1 MRRGRWP
8 TAGRAPAASRGVRDN
23 GLVTSSD
30 APIRLLVMD
39 LDGTLLPRDQRLSP
53 RTIEAVRGAVGRGIV
68 VSIATGRMAM
78 SLLPY
83 ARELGL
89 REPLIAL
96 GGAAIHAPA
105 GDGMDRP
112 GRLLR
117 HRPLAPGA
125 AREAVR
131 WCLANGLRPHLN
143 NIGRMIM
150 AEDDPNAEDYSWTYG
165 GRPLVVPDLVT
176 WITRPV
182 SKVIAVGPPGLP
194 AAIVADARRRFA
206 GRAHAT
212 VSHPEFLEFF
222 APEVSKG
229 GALRWLARRR
239 GIPLVSAMAIGDQL
253 NDLEMIE
260 AAGFGVAMPHGPA
273 ELRSAARLVAPPLD
287 EDGAAQVIEA
297 LLLGGG
303 SPMRRRAAAG

>member
-1 MRRGRWP
+1 MRP
-8 TAGRAPAASRGVRDN
+8 PDV
-23 GLVTSSD
+23 
-30 APIRLLVMD
+30 PIRLLLMD
-39 LDGTLLPRDQRLSP
+39 LDGTLLPPDQRLRP
-53 RTIEAVRGAVGRGIV
+53 RTVRAVRDAIDRGIV

-83 ARELGL
+83 ARELGI

-105 GDGMDRP
+105 ANGRDRP

-117 HRPLAPGA
+117 HRPLAPGV
-125 AREAVR
+125 ARETVL

-143 NIGRMIM
+143 NVGRLIA

-165 GRPLVVPDLVT
+165 GRPLLVPDLAT
-176 WITRPV
+176 WITHPV
-182 SKVIAVGPPGLP
+182 SKVIAVGLPGRP
-194 AAIVADARRRFA
+194 VALVTDARRRFG

-229 GALRWLARRR
+229 AALRWLARRR
-239 GIPLVSAMAIGDQL
+239 GIPLTSAMAIGDQL
-253 NDLEMIE
+253 NDLEMVA
-260 AAGFGVAMPHGPA
+260 AAGFGVAMPHAPE
-273 ELRSAARLVAPPLD
+273 ELRSAARVVAPPLD
-287 EDGAAQVIEA
+287 EDGAAQVIETF
-297 LLLGGG
+297 LLGGG
-303 SPMRRRAAAG
+303 SPVRRRVAAG

>member
-1 MRRGRWP
+1 M
-8 TAGRAPAASRGVRDN
+8 RDN
-23 GLVTSSD
+23 GAVTFPD
-30 APIRLLVMD
+30 VPIRLLMMD
-39 LDGTLLPRDQRLSP
+39 LDGTLLPHDQRLRP
-53 RTIEAVRGAVGRGIV
+53 RTIEAVRGAVDRGIV
-68 VSIATGRMAM
+68 VSIATGRMAT

-83 ARELGL
+83 ARELGV
-89 REPLIAL
+89 REPLVAL

-105 GDGMDRP
+105 ADGQDRP

-117 HRPLAPGA
+117 HRPLAPGV
-125 AREAVR
+125 AREAVT

-143 NIGRMIM
+143 NVGRMIM

-165 GRPLVVPDLVT
+165 GRPLIVPDLVA

-182 SKVIAVGPPGLP
+182 SKVIAVGPPGRP
-194 AAIVADARRRFA
+194 AAMVAEARRQFR

-222 APEVSKG
+222 APDVSKG
-229 GALRWLARRR
+229 RALRWLARRN
-239 GIPLVSAMAIGDQL
+239 GIPLESSMAIGDQL
-253 NDLEMIE
+253 NDLEMLE

-303 SPMRRRAAAG
+303 PRVRRRVAAG